1 MCSNGNRLPPEPVP
15 INSIVPLH
23 SQELHFISSSMHS
36 CLHLSASRELNVQ
49 NIKFNQN
56 SISHRET
63 LRRLP
68 SLTKL
73 ACNGCWGSRV
83 GLDTE
88 DLIRNYSLKRNII
101 AI

>member
-23 SQELHFISSSMHS
+23 SQELHFISMHS
-36 CLHLSASRELNVQ
+36 SVHLSASRELNVQ

-68 SLTKL
+68 SLATL
-73 ACNGCWGSRV
+73 ACIGCWGSRV